1 MIGQKEMMWGVV
13 FVHLPTTN
21 LFSNDMIKNIHVAL
35 RHICKK
41 KEENLL
47 VICVSCVVKYYKIK
61 IKICR
66 R

>member
-13 FVHLPTTN
+13 FVHSPTTN

-41 KEENLL
+41 KRRKY
-47 VICVSCVVKYYKIK
+47 IGDMCVMRCKIL
-61 IKICR
+61 
-66 R
+66 